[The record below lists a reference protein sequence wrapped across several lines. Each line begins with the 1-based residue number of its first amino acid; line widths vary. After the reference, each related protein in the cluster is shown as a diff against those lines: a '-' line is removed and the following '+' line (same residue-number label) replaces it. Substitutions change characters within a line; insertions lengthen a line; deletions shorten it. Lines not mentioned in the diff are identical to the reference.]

1 MVVFHVVEQLQ
12 PMQLRLYR
20 CLLEEVNQHVS
31 WRKLCRAAWGAAVE
45 KSKEDLRP
53 QMSYLRKAL
62 VRADRGSGRVG
73 NVPLG
78 QADNYALVIRDQE
91 WARALREKVAGLSL
105 P

>member
-1 MVVFHVVEQLQ
+1 MIVFHVVEQLQ

-31 WRKLCRAAWGAAVE
+31 WRKLCRAAWGTVAE

-62 VRADRGSGRVG
+62 VRADRGSGLAG
-73 NVPLG
+73 TVPTG
-78 QADNYALVIRDQE
+78 QADSYALVIRDQE
-91 WARALREKVAGLSL
+91 WAQALREKLAGPSL
-105 P
+105 A